1 MAVDCLCLE
10 ELRVSANICFMFV
23 ESVAT
28 LLLASNEK
36 LSVIFQSHR
45 CIMFARI
52 ALLGFVALASFSFES
67 KGGVHA
73 ANESSLSD
81 KGQPICCMK
90 NAYCC
95 LDNRSCCR
103 R

>member
-1 MAVDCLCLE
+1 
-10 ELRVSANICFMFV
+10 VSA
-23 ESVAT
+23 
-28 LLLASNEK
+28 
-36 LSVIFQSHR
+36 
-45 CIMFARI
+45 
-52 ALLGFVALASFSFES
+52 
-67 KGGVHA
+67 
-73 ANESSLSD
+73 

>member
-1 MAVDCLCLE
+1 
-10 ELRVSANICFMFV
+10 MF
-23 ESVAT
+23 T
-28 LLLASNEK
+28 K
-36 LSVIFQSHR
+36 
-45 CIMFARI
+45 I
-52 ALLGFVALASFSFES
+52 ALLGLVTLASIGLSFSDNAI
-67 KGGVHA
+67 A
-73 ANESSLSD
+73 ANASSMSA